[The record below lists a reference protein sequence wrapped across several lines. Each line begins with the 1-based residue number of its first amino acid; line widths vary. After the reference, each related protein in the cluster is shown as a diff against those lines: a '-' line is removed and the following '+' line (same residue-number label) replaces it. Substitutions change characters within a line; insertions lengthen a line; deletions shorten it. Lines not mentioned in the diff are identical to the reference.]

1 MFSPGFQPPVRGHGR
16 PLHPHLPPGTCHSCA
31 RDIQHVQTLELIANI
46 PHWDSPVKKSKK
58 PKRLES
64 QCFRLG
70 ATMTLSKAWRI
81 IKDKMESH
89 FHYKLLVYGA
99 AVDALPKSST
109 QIRFK
114 DATEQ
119 NQRYDGPVMLPRLFA
134 PVSSIMWEVS

>member
-1 MFSPGFQPPVRGHGR
+1 M
-16 PLHPHLPPGTCHSCA
+16 
-31 RDIQHVQTLELIANI
+31 IQTWGNN
-46 PHWDSPVKKSKK
+46 DFVK
-58 PKRLES
+58 
-64 QCFRLG
+64 
-70 ATMTLSKAWRI
+70 MRI

-89 FHYKLLVYGA
+89 FHYKLLVYGAYGA